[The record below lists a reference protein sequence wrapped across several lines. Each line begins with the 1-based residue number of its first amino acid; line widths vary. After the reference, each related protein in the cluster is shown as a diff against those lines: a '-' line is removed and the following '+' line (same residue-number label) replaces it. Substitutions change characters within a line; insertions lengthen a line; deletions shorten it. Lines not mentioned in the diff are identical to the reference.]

1 MKKLLLS
8 ISLLTII
15 ISFQSCSKYP
25 DNEGGSVFTKQFRLG
40 ASEWVSTEWIVT
52 SRSNQVYKDDFT
64 EFLNAEITFYKDGT
78 YDANF
83 VSDTRRLVGG
93 SLVIDEIN
101 GERWAW
107 RNNKSEIWFPDE
119 RGRETWEITRLDLL
133 NLWVVAT
140 DNETDLITELKFES
154 SN

>member
-25 DNEGGSVFTKQFRLG
+25 DNQGGSVFSKQFRLT
-40 ASEWVSTEWIVT
+40 ASEWVSTEVIMT
-52 SRSNQVYKDDFT
+52 SPSNQVYKDDFT
-64 EFLNAEITFYKDGT
+64 EFLSYEYRFYEDGT
-78 YDANF
+78 YDAKL
-83 VSDTRRLVGG
+83 VSDTRGLVGG
-93 SLVIDEIN
+93 SLVIEEQN

-107 RNNKSEIWFPDE
+107 RNNKSEIWFPDNK
-119 RGRETWEITRLDLL
+119 GRETWEITRLDLL
-133 NLWVVAT
+133 NFWVVAT